1 MDIKILKC
9 AECGCEFTAS
19 IKSTKAKYCENC
31 TEIVAAK
38 RRNEYNR
45 RHYADVYMKK
55 SKSKSISS
63 QSKIEEI
70 MKLAAKHN
78 MSYGEYQAMLRSKQE
93 VNL

>member
-1 MDIKILKC
+1 MKIKTLKC

-19 IKSTKAKYCENC
+19 IKSTKAKYCKDC
-31 TEIVAAK
+31 TEIAASK

-55 SKSKSISS
+55 SKPKSISS
-63 QSKIEEI
+63 QSKIKEI

-78 MSYGEYQAMLRSKQE
+78 MSYGEYQAMLRQ
-93 VNL
+93 NRR

>member
-1 MDIKILKC
+1 MKIKTLKC

-19 IKSTKAKYCENC
+19 IKSTKAKYCEDC

-70 MKLAAKHN
+70 IKLAEKNN
-78 MSYGEYQAMLRSKQE
+78 MSYGEYQAMLRQ
-93 VNL
+93 NRR